1 MQDTIKID
9 PDRIKALALDL
20 DGTVLTPD
28 ARLGGRTLRVLKAC
42 LSRGIAVILCTGRSV
57 AGAEPYRAALD
68 ARGPM
73 VYFNGAK
80 VADMPGE
87 RILHLSLLDKDTA
100 NFCVDLSRKMGLYYQ
115 IYFPGTRDRPG
126 DRLVAEYRGEETALY
141 RNHTGI
147 DAVIG
152 DLKEALADP
161 GCPGCIKGMFITAPA
176 QQDIIRP
183 LLAEQFGGKIY
194 MTRTYVSFLEVMA
207 PGVSKGR
214 GLKLAM
220 DHLGL
225 SSGELIALG
234 DEENDLPLFEIAGF
248 SAAPANAKPPVLAAA
263 DLRIGSN
270 AEEGAAAFLE
280 ELFFGGPCS
289 E

>member
-1 MQDTIKID
+1 MRNTKKID
-9 PDRIKALALDL
+9 PVRIKALAVDL

-28 ARLGGRTLRVLKAC
+28 ARLGDRTFRVLKDC
-42 LSRGIAVILCTGRSV
+42 LNRGIRLIFCTGRSLE
-57 AGAEPYRAALD
+57 GAEPYRAVLD

-80 VADMPGE
+80 VVDMPGGT
-87 RILHLSLLDKDTA
+87 ILGQTLLDKAAA
-100 NFCVDLSRKMGLYYQ
+100 NFCVDLSRKLGVYCQ
-115 IYFPGTRDRPG
+115 IYFPDTRERPG
-126 DRLVAEYRGEETALY
+126 DLLMAEYRSEETALY
-141 RNHTGI
+141 RDHTGV

-161 GCPGCIKGMFITAPA
+161 GCTGCIKSMFIAGPA

-183 LLAEQFGGKIY
+183 ILSEQFGGRIY
-194 MTRTYVSFLEVMA
+194 ITRTYGTFLEVMS
-207 PGVSKGR
+207 PEVSKGR

-225 SSGELIALG
+225 RPEELIALG
-234 DEENDLPLFEIAGF
+234 DGENDLPLFETAGF
-248 SAAPANAKPPVLAAA
+248 SAAPANAKAQVLAAA
-263 DLRIGSN
+263 DFQIGSD

-280 ELFFGGPCS
+280 ALFSGIPPLG
-289 E
+289 

>member
-1 MQDTIKID
+1 MRNTKKID
-9 PDRIKALALDL
+9 PRRIKALAMDL

-28 ARLGGRTLRVLKAC
+28 ARLGDRTLRVLKDC
-42 LSRGIAVILCTGRSV
+42 LNRGIGLIFCTGRSLE
-57 AGAEPYRAALD
+57 GAEPYRAVLG

-80 VADMPGE
+80 VMDMPG
-87 RILHLSLLDKDTA
+87 RTVLSQTLLDKAAA
-100 NFCVDLSRKMGLYYQ
+100 NFCVDLSRKLGVYCQ
-115 IYFPGTRDRPG
+115 IYFPGTRERPA
-126 DRLVAEYRGEETALY
+126 DLLMAEYRSEETALY
-141 RNHTGI
+141 RNHTGV
-147 DAVIG
+147 DTVIG

-161 GCPGCIKGMFITAPA
+161 GCTGCIKSMFIAGPA

-183 LLAEQFGGKIY
+183 ILSEQFGGRIY
-194 MTRTYVSFLEVMA
+194 MTRTYGTFLEVMS

-225 SSGELIALG
+225 SPEELIALG
-234 DEENDLPLFEIAGF
+234 DGENDLPLFEAAGF
-248 SAAPANAKPPVLAAA
+248 SAAPANAKAQVLAAA
-263 DLRIGSN
+263 DFRIGSD

-280 ELFFGGPCS
+280 ALFSGTLPLG
-289 E
+289 